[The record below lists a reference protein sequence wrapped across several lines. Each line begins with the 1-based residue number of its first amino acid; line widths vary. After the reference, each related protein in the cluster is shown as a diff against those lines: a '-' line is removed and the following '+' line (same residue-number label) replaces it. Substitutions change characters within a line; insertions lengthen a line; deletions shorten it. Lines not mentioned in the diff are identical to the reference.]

1 MPIINGQGGQAKFV
15 INKLYAVDNR
25 LIALY
30 YNGAIEDITGLRD
43 LYNREG
49 IVLPDPIVLNT
60 IPDFD
65 EATDGQIDTA
75 IKLAQNGIIDLG
87 DYWTVGD
94 TRAVSLSAMDATDV
108 RESHAAQTVELTVM
122 HSFKNNGSLG
132 GISADKGSLLVGL
145 KDNLKENGYMNS
157 SNTNAGGWRDSAR
170 RIWCNNV
177 FPNSLPDCFKNN
189 MLEMA
194 IKTYNSS
201 LSVTTDKAALWAEK
215 EIFGSRSYSWTTE
228 ADALTQVEYYKTAA
242 NRIKKTNGSAH
253 YWWERSPISSDTTY
267 FCLVYNNGSANL
279 NAASNAFGLAPFFC
293 I

>member
-15 INKLYAVDNR
+15 ISKLYAVDNR

-30 YNGAIEDITGLRD
+30 YNGAIEDITGLRE

-49 IVLPDPIVLNT
+49 ITLPDPIVLNT

-65 EATDGQIDTA
+65 EATDGQIDAA
-75 IKLAQNGIIDLG
+75 IKLSQNGIIDLG

-94 TRAVSLSAMDATDV
+94 TRAVNLTAMDATNV
-108 RESHAAQTVELTVM
+108 GESHAAQTVELTVM
-122 HSFKNNGSLG
+122 HSFKNNGPLG
-132 GISADKGSLLVGL
+132 GISVDKGSLLVGL

-170 RIWCNNV
+170 RLWCNNV

-215 EIFGSRSYSWTTE
+215 EIFGSKSYSYDVE
-228 ADALTQVEYYKTAA
+228 ANALTQVEYYKTAA
-242 NRIKKTNGSAH
+242 NRIKKMNGSANL
-253 YWWERSPISSDTTY
+253 WWERSPYSSNTTS
-267 FCLVYNNGSANL
+267 FCSVDSGGSANH
-279 NAASNAFGLAPFFC
+279 NYASSSFGIAPFFC